1 MLDKNLLS
9 KFRFF
14 SDIADDRLSAIAQQ
28 GELLDFKAGD
38 IIFRIGDSSGN
49 LYGVVKGEVELSL
62 VYEDKV
68 LKADIKYEEENQ
80 SRFEVLEKPIKVA
93 GVDPGK
99 IFGWSALVS
108 NRERTLTAIC
118 LESSQV
124 IALPGVALKALFEK
138 DPALGYIL
146 MTRLSDIIS
155 RRLQDRTDKLIEAW
169 VEAFDMDS
177 L

>member
-1 MLDKNLLS
+1 MLDNNLLS
-9 KFRFF
+9 KFNFF
-14 SDIADDRLSAIAQQ
+14 SDISDDRLSAIAQQ

-38 IIFRIGDSSGN
+38 IIFRVGESSGN
-49 LYGVVKGEVELSL
+49 LYGVVKGEIELSL
-62 VYEDKV
+62 IYEDKI
-68 LKADIKYEEENQ
+68 LKTDIKYEEENQ

-93 GVDPGK
+93 VVDAGK

-108 NRERTLTAIC
+108 NRKRTLTANC
-118 LESSQV
+118 LESSQL
-124 IALPGVALKALFEK
+124 ISLPGDALKSLFEK
-138 DPALGYIL
+138 DPTLGYIL

-155 RRLQDRTDKLIEAW
+155 GRLQDRTDKLIEAW